1 MKISRLAAL
10 AVLSMAAVAG
20 VASAQQFRGRGPVE
34 QGYISYHYNQQAE
47 PRILVAVSG
56 LNCDGSYF
64 HEPLILGEHVET
76 FEFDC

>member
-10 AVLSMAAVAG
+10 VVLSMAALSG
-20 VASAQQFRGRGPVE
+20 TASAQQWPGLGPVE
-34 QGYISYHYNQQAE
+34 QGYVSYHYNQEAE

-56 LNCDGSYF
+56 LNCDGSFY
-64 HEPLILGEHVET
+64 HDPLILGAHVET